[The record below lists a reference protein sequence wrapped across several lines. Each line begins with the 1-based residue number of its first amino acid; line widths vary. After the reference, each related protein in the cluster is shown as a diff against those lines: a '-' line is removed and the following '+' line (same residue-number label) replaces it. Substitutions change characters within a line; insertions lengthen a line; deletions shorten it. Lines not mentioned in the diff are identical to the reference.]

1 MLRGAE
7 VICRRKNAAA
17 TPLHP
22 SPLPFRLLLYFF
34 SAHFMTTRSRQWS
47 PSRSRRRCREER
59 DFASFASLL
68 CFFFFAYFLCF
79 VSLLLFL
86 QFPLDL
92 CIFIAKYIMRIIV
105 VADDFYDYSCPLT
118 KGGITLMQCSPKKP

>member
-1 MLRGAE
+1 MPPQK
-7 VICRRKNAAA
+7 C
-17 TPLHP
+17 PP
-22 SPLPFRLLLYFF
+22 SSPHFHSLFSPHHLYFF

-47 PSRSRRRCREER
+47 PSRSRRSRCRCRCRGER
-59 DFASFASLL
+59 DFASFGSPV
-68 CFFFFAYFLCF
+68 FPFLCLLF
-79 VSLLLFL
+79 VFCALLLLL

-118 KGGITLMQCSPKKP
+118 KGGITLMKCSQKKP

>member
-17 TPLHP
+17 TPPPIPHCHFLP
-22 SPLPFRLLLYFF
+22 SSHHLYFF

-47 PSRSRRRCREER
+47 PSRSRRCRRRER
-59 DFASFASLL
+59 DFASFGSLL
-68 CFFFFAYFLCF
+68 CFLFFTYFLCYVF
-79 VSLLLFL
+79 LL

-105 VADDFYDYSCPLT
+105 VADDFYDYSYPIT
-118 KGGITLMQCSPKKP
+118 KGVLHLCNAA